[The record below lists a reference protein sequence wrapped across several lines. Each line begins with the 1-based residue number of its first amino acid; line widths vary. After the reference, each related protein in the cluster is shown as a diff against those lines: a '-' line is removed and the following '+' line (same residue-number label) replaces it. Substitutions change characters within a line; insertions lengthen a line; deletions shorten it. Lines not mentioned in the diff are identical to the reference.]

1 MNKGSIRITG
11 EIPDLPGR
19 EMGPVILRG
28 GLFDGEKKRAPVKEV
43 SLTISRSFS
52 KQNEIVSGVYTD
64 CGDRIFEAGE
74 TIRIFELRQTST
86 YTQREPKD

>member
-28 GLFDGEKKRAPVKEV
+28 GLFDGERKRAQVTDAT
-43 SLTISRSFS
+43 LTITRSFP
-52 KQNEIVSGVYTD
+52 KENEVASSTYAD
-64 CGDRIFEAGE
+64 CGDVIFEAGE
-74 TIRIFELRQTST
+74 KIRIFELRRATSW
-86 YTQREPKD
+86 TQGEAQE

>member
-64 CGDRIFEAGE
+64 CGDRIFEVHPEINGRRSARKNGDE
-74 TIRIFELRQTST
+74 RR
-86 YTQREPKD
+86 